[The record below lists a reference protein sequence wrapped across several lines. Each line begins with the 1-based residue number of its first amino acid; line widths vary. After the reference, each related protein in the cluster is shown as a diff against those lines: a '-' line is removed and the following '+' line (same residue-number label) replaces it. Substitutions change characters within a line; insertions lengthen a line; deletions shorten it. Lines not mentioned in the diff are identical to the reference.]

1 VIVESQERLR
11 TAVEN
16 APITIFTVDRA
27 GLLTFFQGKD
37 LKGLGMRQE
46 FIGQPVSHMAEYA
59 PQLLQDVQRALK
71 GEGFTSTMT
80 VRERIIEFVYSM
92 LKTAEGEWIGVTG
105 VAVDITDHQR
115 AEELR
120 KAKEAA
126 ETASRMKSEFLANM
140 SHEIRTPLNAVI
152 GMTTL
157 LLDTD
162 LKTEQ
167 LDYTETI
174 RVSGET
180 LLTLVNDVLDFS
192 KIEAGR
198 LELEQQPFDLRACLE
213 TSVDLLAGRAAEKGL
228 RLSYSLAEGMPETI
242 VGDVT
247 RLRQILV
254 NLLTNGV
261 KFTDK
266 GEIDI
271 SVRHQSVMNNQ
282 IELEFKVSDTG
293 IGIPIDQIDRLFQ
306 SFSQIDASMTRRY
319 GGTGLGLAISKR
331 LAEMMGGRIWVESDG
346 IAGQGSSFYFTIR
359 TEIGTGKIEVAATSP
374 SFDGQL
380 GDQYPLRI
388 LLAEDNLVNQK
399 VTLRLLSRL
408 GYRADVVADGQLAL
422 DALSRQ
428 PYDLILMD
436 IQMPDK
442 DGIEATAEIR
452 RHWPEDQQPWII
464 ALTADALSG
473 SREQY
478 LKAGMNDYVSK
489 PIRIEALTQAI
500 IRCGQRRK
508 LEMTRGNNRSL

>member
-1 VIVESQERLR
+1 LSLPAILPVTTFLLVISACIILAAVLRQEDQTRIDQLRRVIVESQERLR

-16 APITIFTVDRA
+16 APISIFTVDRA

-46 FIGQPVSHMAEYA
+46 FIGQPVSHRAEYA
-59 PQLLQDVQRALK
+59 PQLWHDVQRALK

-247 RLRQILV
+247 RLRQIFV
-254 NLLTNGV
+254 NLLTGAPQ
-261 KFTDK
+261 DLARQRP
-266 GEIDI
+266 G
-271 SVRHQSVMNNQ
+271 
-282 IELEFKVSDTG
+282 
-293 IGIPIDQIDRLFQ
+293 PRLR
-306 SFSQIDASMTRRY
+306 AGPGRRR
-319 GGTGLGLAISKR
+319 GRRRRGLVG
-331 LAEMMGGRIWVESDG
+331 
-346 IAGQGSSFYFTIR
+346 
-359 TEIGTGKIEVAATSP
+359 P
-374 SFDGQL
+374 
-380 GDQYPLRI
+380 PLRR
-388 LLAEDNLVNQK
+388 
-399 VTLRLLSRL
+399 RLDDR
-408 GYRADVVADGQLAL
+408 RAGPARHPRRAGRRAL
-422 DALSRQ
+422 H
-428 PYDLILMD
+428 
-436 IQMPDK
+436 
-442 DGIEATAEIR
+442 R
-452 RHWPEDQQPWII
+452 R
-464 ALTADALSG
+464 
-473 SREQY
+473 
-478 LKAGMNDYVSK
+478 
-489 PIRIEALTQAI
+489 
-500 IRCGQRRK
+500 
-508 LEMTRGNNRSL
+508 